1 MVNNI
6 FFIVIFVV
14 IFRIIFE
21 ILFFSKTIKE
31 GALNKIKNAEKDIK
45 NTTEMV
51 NKNAEENEEENV
63 DVNNDINDNIGTWED
78 LSPDEKNKRDIEERE
93 KMNSKCCPD
102 NNYSYETTPI
112 PKTCLDGEDDITCLW
127 RENRGDAIITIN
139 GELGFKNV
147 NKNIYGSNSLLG
159 NAMNSLAY
167 TNQETELNWVKGT
180 LTDLSSSMLDTNY
193 FWKLFNPNINLKC
206 EAGNGEAVKKRAKN
220 TISGNSPYVKSCIKN
235 NVILMNQYEDKNL
248 TEIPCDGMNMDC
260 YYNLFRGSQG
270 FAGVRFGETSDDTI
284 GGEVQADSEY
294 GSGDVSYNISSG
306 DWWLKD
312 DYVQK
317 RVLMYNLKSYIG
329 HYNGWDSDLDE
340 IILEIYNKSDTGN
353 YLNNDSQFDYN
364 SRNRESFFKDIIN
377 IWNNKDNL
385 KNINAILHKR
395 LGRYAYG
402 SDTNSDGKND
412 VVIDRESSL
421 KFNEYS
427 NYTEGIYD
435 FKLQDSDITRKNFN
449 LSDSEI
455 GMKDFHLFKYD
466 EKIEKLIEDIDA
478 VIQKSNMTDKEK
490 NIWAKKMTDVVEYR
504 I

>member
-1 MVNNI
+1 MINNI
-6 FFIVIFVV
+6 FLIVIFVV

-31 GALNKIKNAEKDIK
+31 GISNKFKNAKKDIK
-45 NTTEMV
+45 STTEMV
-51 NKNAEENEEENV
+51 NKNAEEEEVVNV
-63 DVNNDINDNIGTWED
+63 DVNNDINDNVGSWED
-78 LSPDEKNKRDIEERE
+78 LSPDEENQRAIDERN

-112 PKTCLDGEDDITCLW
+112 PKNCLKGEDDITCLW
-127 RENRGDAIITIN
+127 REKRGNNMITITGDLSFN
-139 GELGFKNV
+139 NV

-159 NAMNSLAY
+159 GAMNSLAY
-167 TNQETELNWVKGT
+167 TSQDIELGWIKGT
-180 LTDLSSSMLDTNY
+180 LTDISSSMLDTNY

-206 EAGNGEAVKKRAKN
+206 EAGNGTGVEKRAKN

-260 YYNLFRGSQG
+260 YYTLFRGSQG

-284 GGEVQADSEY
+284 DGTVQAGSEY
-294 GSGDVSYNISSG
+294 GGRNVSYNKSSG

-317 RVLMYNLKSYIG
+317 RVLIYNLKSYVG
-329 HYNGWDSDLDE
+329 HYNGWDSDLDKAITDIAGE
-340 IILEIYNKSDTGN
+340 MNTNVTI
-353 YLNNDSQFDYN
+353 NNS
-364 SRNRESFFKDIIN
+364 SKISFFEDIID
-377 IWNNKDNL
+377 IWQEHGYLKEINK
-385 KNINAILHKR
+385 KLHQK
-395 LGRYAYG
+395 LGRYAIG
-402 SDTNSDGKND
+402 IDTDSDGKND
-412 VVIDRESSL
+412 VVLDSESSL

-435 FKLQDSDITRKNFN
+435 FKLQDGDITRKNYN
-449 LSDSEI
+449 TSDIDLKME
-455 GMKDFHLFKYD
+455 DFHLFKYD
-466 EKIEKLIEDIDA
+466 EKIEKLIEDIDD
-478 VIQKSNMTDKEK
+478 VIQKGNMTDNEK
-490 NIWAKKMTDVVEYR
+490 KIWAKEMIDVVEDK